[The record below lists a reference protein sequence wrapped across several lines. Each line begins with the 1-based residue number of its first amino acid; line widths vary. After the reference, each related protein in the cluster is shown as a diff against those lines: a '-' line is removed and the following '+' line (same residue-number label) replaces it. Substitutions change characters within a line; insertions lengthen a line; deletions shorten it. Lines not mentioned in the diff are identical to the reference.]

1 MITRGD
7 PADEMSE
14 LRREGGEIEVQ
25 GRWHM
30 MIAKNEMK
38 NKGPLKKSVFIYESA
53 FGVYKVTIEK
63 R

>member
-1 MITRGD
+1 
-7 PADEMSE
+7 MSE